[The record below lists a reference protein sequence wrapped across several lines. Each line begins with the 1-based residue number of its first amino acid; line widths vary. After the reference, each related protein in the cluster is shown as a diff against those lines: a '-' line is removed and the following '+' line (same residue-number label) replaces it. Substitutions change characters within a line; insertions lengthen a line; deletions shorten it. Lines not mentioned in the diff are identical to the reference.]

1 MSVAS
6 FLFAVSIFFFGAAGF
21 LSLVFVAIFIR
32 PRVFMGFGLVLSAVV
47 FLFSP
52 VDALIA
58 FAALLIACLSCQCRR
73 ALANL

>member
-52 VDALIA
+52 VDALI
-58 FAALLIACLSCQCRR
+58 
-73 ALANL
+73 